1 MSGFDQRRGRP
12 QVRRDARVPGAER
25 ARSTTSCTSRTKGT
39 PAPVPIVHKSAAVS
53 EVIAQL
59 AIEADEDPE

>member
-1 MSGFDQRRGRP
+1 
-12 QVRRDARVPGAER
+12 
-25 ARSTTSCTSRTKGT
+25 
-39 PAPVPIVHKSAAVS
+39 VPIVHKSAAVS